1 MDLPQQRTNTAVHA
15 APGQQVY
22 VTVDTGGH
30 MASPAQV
37 YFDQVSL
44 KKNSLCSFLRFV
56 DKGVVSYALKILIRL
71 IRQRQMQLIDELEEM
86 IRSIME
92 LQGLSIAI
100 INNPLFLWWTINMC
114 VLL

>member
-1 MDLPQQRTNTAVHA
+1 MDLPPQRTDTAVHA

-44 KKNSLCSFLRFV
+44 KKIFV
-56 DKGVVSYALKILIRL
+56 FPLTFC
-71 IRQRQMQLIDELEEM
+71 RQRSLHLT
-86 IRSIME
+86 
-92 LQGLSIAI
+92 L
-100 INNPLFLWWTINMC
+100 
-114 VLL
+114 

>member
-71 IRQRQMQLIDELEEM
+71 IRQRQYANHLGPKSENRILD
-86 IRSIME
+86 SADFW
-92 LQGLSIAI
+92 GVFNS
-100 INNPLFLWWTINMC
+100 
-114 VLL
+114 

>member
-44 KKNSLCSFLRFV
+44 KKNWTLLLIFSDVNVNGINVYRTSQFKNMSL
-56 DKGVVSYALKILIRL
+56 
-71 IRQRQMQLIDELEEM
+71 
-86 IRSIME
+86 
-92 LQGLSIAI
+92 
-100 INNPLFLWWTINMC
+100 
-114 VLL
+114 LL

>member
-1 MDLPQQRTNTAVHA
+1 MDLLNSYMPLPNNFIYLMDLPPQRTDTAVHA

-44 KKNSLCSFLRFV
+44 KKILCV
-56 DKGVVSYALKILIRL
+56 PSYV
-71 IRQRQMQLIDELEEM
+71 
-86 IRSIME
+86 
-92 LQGLSIAI
+92 
-100 INNPLFLWWTINMC
+100 F
-114 VLL
+114 

>member
-44 KKNSLCSFLRFV
+44 KKKFFVFLLRFV
-56 DKGVVSYALKILIRL
+56 DK
-71 IRQRQMQLIDELEEM
+71 ELY
-86 IRSIME
+86 
-92 LQGLSIAI
+92 LTL
-100 INNPLFLWWTINMC
+100 
-114 VLL
+114 

>member
-1 MDLPQQRTNTAVHA
+1 MDLLNAYNANCKIISINYLMDLPQQSTNTAVHA

-44 KKNSLCSFLRFV
+44 KKNLCV
-56 DKGVVSYALKILIRL
+56 PSY
-71 IRQRQMQLIDELEEM
+71 
-86 IRSIME
+86 
-92 LQGLSIAI
+92 
-100 INNPLFLWWTINMC
+100 
-114 VLL
+114 VL

>member
-44 KKNSLCSFLRFV
+44 KKILLFFLTFR
-56 DKGVVSYALKILIRL
+56 KQRRL
-71 IRQRQMQLIDELEEM
+71 YLM
-86 IRSIME
+86 
-92 LQGLSIAI
+92 A
-100 INNPLFLWWTINMC
+100 
-114 VLL
+114 